1 MGRIKQIFM
10 KRVALQLMDEYP
22 DEFNTDFENNKKKV
36 QEFTDIE
43 SKPMRNKIAGY
54 ITRTMKQKATK
65 VL

>member
-1 MGRIKQIFM
+1 MGRIKQTFM
-10 KRVALQLMDEYP
+10 KRVALQLMDQYS

-54 ITRTMKQKATK
+54 ITRTMKQKATR

>member
-1 MGRIKQIFM
+1 MGRIKQTFM
-10 KRVALQLMDEYP
+10 KRVALQLMDQYS

-36 QEFTDIE
+36 QEFTDIK